1 VTRPCFGR
9 NAKQNAKKGAKI
21 MAKMTRRKWLASAGM
36 TSVALGFG
44 GSLVADDIK
53 NQSTPERHFQDIPA
67 RELIRM
73 GHLPN
78 VELITQT
85 GKKVRFYDDL
95 VKDKMVVI
103 NFMYT
108 HCEKVCPPIMM
119 NLARVQKMLNG
130 RVGKDIFFYSITLKP
145 EQDTPQELKKYA
157 KEIGVGKGWYLLTG
171 KPEDIEFLRKKLG
184 FTYADPAEDADKSN
198 HIGMLRLGNEP
209 FMRWSACQGQ
219 ARVEWIATMI
229 QNETDLPY
237 GRPAH
242 PTTVKVYGP
251 GAAAA
256 TLGGGVKGTSTG
268 ATANAK

>member
-1 VTRPCFGR
+1 
-9 NAKQNAKKGAKI
+9 
-21 MAKMTRRKWLASAGM
+21 MEKMTRRKWLAAAGM
-36 TSVALGFG
+36 TSVAVGFG
-44 GSLVADDIK
+44 GSLIADDK
-53 NQSTPERHFQDIPA
+53 KDNNSRHFQDIPA

-85 GKKVRFYDDL
+85 GKKVHFYDDL

-108 HCEKVCPPIMM
+108 HCEKVCPPIMA
-119 NLARVQKMLNG
+119 NLARVQKMLKG

-145 EQDTPQELKKYA
+145 EEDTPEVLKKYA
-157 KEIGVGKGWYLLTG
+157 KELGVGKGWYLLTG
-171 KPEDIEFLRKKLG
+171 KPQDIEFLRKKLG
-184 FTYADPAEDADKSN
+184 FKYADPAEDADKSN

-219 ARVEWIATMI
+219 ARTEWIATMI
-229 QNETDLPY
+229 SNEADLPY
-237 GRPAH
+237 GRPAR
-242 PTTVKVYGP
+242 PTPVKVIGP

-256 TLGGGVKGTSTG
+256 TLGGYTKQSLETRTH
-268 ATANAK
+268 

>member
-1 VTRPCFGR
+1 
-9 NAKQNAKKGAKI
+9 
-21 MAKMTRRKWLASAGM
+21 MAEMTRRKWLTAAGAASFMLGYGG
-36 TSVALGFG
+36 SVA
-44 GSLVADDIK
+44 ADDPK
-53 NQSTPERHFQDIPA
+53 TQVPPQRHFQDIPP

-78 VELITQT
+78 VELITHT
-85 GKKVRFYDDL
+85 GKRVHFYDDL
-95 VKDKMVVI
+95 VKNKMVVI

-108 HCEKVCPPIMM
+108 HCEKVCPPVMM

-130 RVGKDIFFYSITLKP
+130 RVGRDIFFYSITLKP

-157 KEIGVGKGWYLLTG
+157 KTIGVGRGWYLLTG

-184 FTYADPAEDADKSN
+184 FTYSDAKEDADKSN

-219 ARVEWIATMI
+219 ARVEWIASMI
-229 QNETDLPY
+229 GNEADLPY

-242 PTTVKVYGP
+242 AVPVKVYGP

-256 TLGGGVKGTSTG
+256 TLGGGVKDQPASAEPAAG
-268 ATANAK
+268 AK